1 MNQLLFFC
9 IILTAFDLFLIILI
23 TLFFFYI
30 FKFYFSEKNLQ
41 KISINRSNSSEVLS
55 RQTQNLKIL
64 DSDTENAIEFNSTF
78 SGEIFMSVFSGLP
91 FSDK

>member
-1 MNQLLFFC
+1 MKKL
-9 IILTAFDLFLIILI
+9 FDLFLIILI

-78 SGEIFMSVFSGLP
+78 SGEIKI
-91 FSDK
+91 DKPRSFWDLLRLK

>member
-1 MNQLLFFC
+1 MKKF
-9 IILTAFDLFLIILI
+9 FDLFLIILI
-23 TLFFFYI
+23 ILFFFYI

-64 DSDTENAIEFNSTF
+64 DSDTENAIEFN
-78 SGEIFMSVFSGLP
+78 
-91 FSDK
+91 